1 MEVPQE
7 TKRELPY
14 DGEISLLIIY
24 PEKTV
29 IRRDTCTV
37 IFTAALFTKAKTWKQ
52 LKCPSEEKWIKK
64 M

>member
-14 DGEISLLIIY
+14 DGEIPLLIIY

-52 LKCPSEEKWIKK
+52 LKCLSEEKWIKK